1 MSIRTIMERLREQSR
16 DRRRM
21 ELRRSLQTRVQ
32 LMEWSGVVFISLDGL
47 PIRQVTDF
55 DDVREIL
62 DQTRDDLFNYIKQD
76 NEQAY
81 GYGEEF

>member
-1 MSIRTIMERLREQSR
+1 
-16 DRRRM
+16 
-21 ELRRSLQTRVQ
+21 
-32 LMEWSGVVFISLDGL
+32 MEWSGVVFISLDGL

-62 DQTRDDLFNYIKQD
+62 EQTRDDLFNYIKQD